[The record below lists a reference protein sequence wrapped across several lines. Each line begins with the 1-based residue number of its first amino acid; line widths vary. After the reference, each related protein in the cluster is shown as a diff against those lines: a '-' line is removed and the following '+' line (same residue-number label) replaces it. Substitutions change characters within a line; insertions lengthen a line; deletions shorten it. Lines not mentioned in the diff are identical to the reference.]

1 MFARLLICALAAA
14 GLLFFAWALFA
25 CLLLPMPESAV
36 TVFCLTEPSEDL
48 ERQVR
53 SFVFLSGSGI
63 LRGRL
68 LLLDL
73 QDSEETSLLAQR
85 LCREFDCVTYTKEIG
100 ETVWLNG
107 RNN

>member
-1 MFARLLICALAAA
+1 MFGEILICALGAA

-25 CLLLPMPESAV
+25 HLLLPMPENTV
-36 TVFCLTEPSEDL
+36 TVFRLTDRTEDL

-53 SFVFLSGSGI
+53 SFAFLKSSNI
-63 LRGRL
+63 LRGSL

-73 QDSEETSLLAQR
+73 QDTEETSLLAQR
-85 LCREFDCVTYTKEIG
+85 LCREFDCVTYSKEIG